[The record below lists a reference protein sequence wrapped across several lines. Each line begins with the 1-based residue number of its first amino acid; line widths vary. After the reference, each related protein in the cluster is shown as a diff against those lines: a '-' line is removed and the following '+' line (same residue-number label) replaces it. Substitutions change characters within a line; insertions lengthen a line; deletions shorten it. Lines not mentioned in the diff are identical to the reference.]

1 MDFGILP
8 PEVNSGLLYT
18 GPGSAPMLAAAAAW
32 DGVAADLETMAA
44 AYSSTTSGLA
54 SRWHGPSFAAMAAA
68 AQSYTTWLDT
78 SAVRARQTA
87 VQARAAVAAY
97 EAAFAATV
105 PPPAVAANR
114 SLLASLVATNIF
126 GQNTP
131 AIAATEL
138 DYAEMWEQDAAAM
151 YGYAS
156 SASAASAVTPFG
168 EPPQT
173 TNSSGLVAQAAAVTR
188 AAQTSAQTLPAL
200 LSSVPQLLH
209 TMAAPVGASPAAA
222 ATPSSLVDVLANVT
236 VGSLSPFNLLSGLPE
251 GELVSLLLYS
261 ITQTGVNFANVA
273 SKFDKVVLGV
283 PPGVFGSGGV
293 LASSATPAQVSASM
307 GRAALV
313 SNMSV
318 PHSWVLAAP
327 EIKPV
332 AVFVPVSE
340 PGAAVAAV
348 TAAEEGNLF
357 GGMALS
363 GLAGRAIVGT
373 GAGTATAGKVRAADA
388 VAADDAPINIILI
401 TEDDE

>member
-1 MDFGILP
+1 
-8 PEVNSGLLYT
+8 
-18 GPGSAPMLAAAAAW
+18 MLAAAAAW
-32 DGVAADLETMAA
+32 DGVATDLEIMAA
-44 AYSSTTSGLA
+44 AYSSITSGLA
-54 SRWHGPSFAAMAAA
+54 SRWRGLSFAAMAAA
-68 AQSYTTWLDT
+68 ARSYTTWLDT

-87 VQARAAVAAY
+87 AQARAAVAAY

-105 PPPAVAANR
+105 PPPAIAANR

-156 SASAASAVTPFG
+156 SASAASALAPFD

-173 TNSSGLVAQAAAVTR
+173 TNFNGLVAQAAAAAR
-188 AAQTSAQTLPAL
+188 AAQTPAQTLPAL
-200 LSSVPQLLH
+200 LSSVPQSLH
-209 TMAAPVGASPAAA
+209 TMAAPAAA
-222 ATPSSLVDVLANVT
+222 APPSLLDVLTNVT
-236 VGSLSPFNLLSGLPE
+236 IGSLSPITLLSGPPV
-251 GELVSLLLYS
+251 GELVGLLMYS
-261 ITQTGVNFANVA
+261 VVQTGVNFATVA
-273 SKFDKVVLGV
+273 SKFDQVVLGL
-283 PPGVFGSGGV
+283 PPGLSGFGGV
-293 LASSATPAQVSASM
+293 LASSATPAQVSVSV

-313 SNMSV
+313 STMSV

-332 AVFVPVSE
+332 AVLVPVSD
-340 PGAAVAAV
+340 PAAAAAAV

-357 GGMALS
+357 GSMALS

-373 GAGTATAGKVRAADA
+373 GTGTPPTGKVRAADA
-388 VAADDAPINIILI
+388 VAADDATINIILI
-401 TEDDE
+401 TEDDDE

>member
-1 MDFGILP
+1 
-8 PEVNSGLLYT
+8 
-18 GPGSAPMLAAAAAW
+18 MLAAAAAW
-32 DGVAADLETMAA
+32 DGVATDLEIMAA

-156 SASAASAVTPFG
+156 SASAASAVTPFV
-168 EPPQT
+168 EPPQA

-188 AAQTSAQTLPAL
+188 AAQTPAQTLPAL

-209 TMAAPVGASPAAA
+209 TMAAPVGASPAA

-261 ITQTGVNFANVA
+261 VTQTGVNFANVA
-273 SKFDKVVLGV
+273 SKFDKVVLGL

-293 LASSATPAQVSASM
+293 LASSAAPAQVSASM
-307 GRAALV
+307 GRAALI

-318 PHSWVLAAP
+318 PHGWVLAAP
-327 EIKPV
+327 EIKPA

-340 PGAAVAAV
+340 PAAAVAAV
-348 TAAEEGNLF
+348 TAVEEGNLF

-373 GAGTATAGKVRAADA
+373 GAGTATAGNVRTADA
-388 VAADDAPINIILI
+388 AAADDATINIILI

>member
-8 PEVNSGLLYT
+8 PEVNSGLLCT

-32 DGVAADLETMAA
+32 DGVATDLEIMAA

-156 SASAASAVTPFG
+156 SASAASAVTPFV
-168 EPPQT
+168 EPPQA

-188 AAQTSAQTLPAL
+188 AAQTPAQTLPAL

-209 TMAAPVGASPAAA
+209 TMAAPVGASPAA

-261 ITQTGVNFANVA
+261 VTQTGVNFANVA
-273 SKFDKVVLGV
+273 SKFDKVVLGL

-293 LASSATPAQVSASM
+293 LASSAAPAQVSASM
-307 GRAALV
+307 GRAALI

-318 PHSWVLAAP
+318 PHGWVLAAP
-327 EIKPV
+327 EIKPA

-340 PGAAVAAV
+340 PAAAVAAV
-348 TAAEEGNLF
+348 TAVEEGNLF

-373 GAGTATAGKVRAADA
+373 GAGTATAGNVRTADA
-388 VAADDAPINIILI
+388 AAADDATINIILI